1 MLSPRSGD
9 MRVSCDLQPACD
21 LVVVHRAT
29 TGPESQFIRLG
40 TCLCVCVFACVG
52 TRYVCVC
59 TYVLVIPNGTKT
71 QTQTQTHT
79 HTQVSCLWIQGSSL
93 LFSLPPPPPTFPP
106 SVLRGGRGRAP
117 IEQPPGRGSHLLDS
131 VRLRMCACAC
141 VCARVCACAHRT
153 QTHIIPYHTNTQG
166 CR

>member
-1 MLSPRSGD
+1 

-40 TCLCVCVFACVG
+40 TCVRVACVFVCLCAFSCVG

-93 LFSLPPPPPTFPP
+93 LFSLPAPRPLFPLLDWRGEGVACP
-106 SVLRGGRGRAP
+106 SSNHRGGA
-117 IEQPPGRGSHLLDS
+117 
-131 VRLRMCACAC
+131 V
-141 VCARVCACAHRT
+141 T
-153 QTHIIPYHTNTQG
+153 Y
-166 CR
+166 